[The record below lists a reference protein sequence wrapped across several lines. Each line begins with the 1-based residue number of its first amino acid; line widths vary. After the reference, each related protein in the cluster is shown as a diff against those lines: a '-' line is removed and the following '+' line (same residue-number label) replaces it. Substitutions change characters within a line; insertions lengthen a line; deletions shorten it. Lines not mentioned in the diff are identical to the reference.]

1 VEAVRLDRLGPLWV
15 VGCGNM
21 GGALLDRWLACG
33 LDPASVTVIDPNPR
47 AAPAGIRVVATAA
60 DAGTPPAL
68 LLLAVKPQA
77 FNEVADQLAGRL
89 DPAPLVISILAGT
102 RATTLE
108 RLSPRVVRAMPNLP
122 VRIGQGTTALYGGEP
137 ADRAVSE
144 ALMAAAGHAHWIDD
158 EALFDTVTGLSGS
171 GPAYLFRF
179 IEALA
184 EAGAAAGLPPA
195 IAAGLALDTVT
206 GAAALAAERA
216 ASPADLRAQVTSP
229 NGTTAAGLAVLD
241 GEGGLTALL
250 TATVAAAARRSREL
264 AATAASPAAPGS
276 SAGPPAG

>member
-1 VEAVRLDRLGPLWV
+1 MEAVRLDRLGPLWV

-33 LDPASVTVIDPNPR
+33 LDADKLTVIDPTPR
-47 AAPAGIRVVATAA
+47 GAPAGVRIV
-60 DAGTPPAL
+60 GTPAEAGDQPAL
-68 LLLAVKPQA
+68 LLLAVKPQLLD
-77 FNEVADQLAGRL
+77 EVAAQLAERL

-102 RATTLE
+102 RLDALRQ

-122 VRIGQGTTALYGGEP
+122 VRIGQGTTVLHGGDP
-137 ADRAVSE
+137 ADRAVAE

-158 EALFDTVTGLSGS
+158 EALFDAVTGLSGS

-184 EAGAAAGLPPA
+184 AAGAAAGLPEA
-195 IAAGLALDTVT
+195 VAAELALDTVT
-206 GAAALAAERA
+206 GAAALAARREA
-216 ASPADLRAQVTSP
+216 APGELRAQVTSP

-241 GEGGLTALL
+241 GEGSLTALL
-250 TATVAAAARRSREL
+250 TDTVAAATRRSKEL
-264 AATAASPAAPGS
+264 AG
-276 SAGPPAG
+276 